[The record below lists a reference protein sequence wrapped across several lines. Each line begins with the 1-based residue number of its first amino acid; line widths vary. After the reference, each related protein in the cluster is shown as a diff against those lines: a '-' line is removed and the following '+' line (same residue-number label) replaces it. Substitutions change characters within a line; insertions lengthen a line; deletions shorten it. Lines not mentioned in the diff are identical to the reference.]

1 MARRR
6 VPERAQRHLIFALA
20 GSYLALFGLVL
31 CQALRGQSIA
41 KPDSLSLESFAA
53 WLVFTVVA
61 VVICK
66 PRKTIH
72 DC

>member
-6 VPERAQRHLIFALA
+6 LAERTQRDLVFAA
-20 GSYLALFGLVL
+20 GGSYLALFVL
-31 CQALRGQSIA
+31 LLSQALRGQSIA
-41 KPDSLSLESFAA
+41 RPDGLSLTSFAL
-53 WLVFTVVA
+53 WLVLTGLA
-61 VVICK
+61 VIICK